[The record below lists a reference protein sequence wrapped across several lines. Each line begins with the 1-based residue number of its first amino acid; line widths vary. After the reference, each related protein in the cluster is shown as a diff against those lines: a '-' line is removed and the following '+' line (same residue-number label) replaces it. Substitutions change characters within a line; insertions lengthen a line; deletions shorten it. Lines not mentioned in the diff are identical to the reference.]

1 MEKFYTSLG
10 LMSGTSMDGIDA
22 SIIRSDG
29 ENEYESTF
37 DEFFEYDQALY
48 KDLVNLRNKINSAND
63 IIVNSE
69 LVSEIE
75 RKITL
80 YHAEICNKIIN
91 KSDHEVDLIGFHG
104 QTIFHDASQKIS
116 KQLGDGSLLSSLL
129 KKDVIYNFRAND
141 IANGGQ
147 GAPLAPIFHNLII
160 NKNKIELPVFILN
173 IGGIA
178 NITIITSNKNDDL
191 ISYDIGPGNCLLD
204 EWVRK
209 HTSYRYDFNGKA
221 ASIGKI
227 DEIDNQAQIEKAAEL
242 SLANE
247 VVSALPLGYEQQLG
261 KRFVKGQ
268 ELSGGQWQKIALARA
283 YMKNAEVM
291 ILDEPTSALDAK
303 AESEVFER
311 FIHLIK
317 NKTSVII
324 SHRFSTVR
332 QADRILVLEQGS
344 ILESGTHE
352 ELMQNN
358 KLYAQLFTLQAEGY
372 QYDNYGRRNNR

>member
-48 KDLVNLRNKINSAND
+48 NDLVNLRNKINSAND

-209 HTSYRYDFNGKA
+209 HTSYRYDLNGKA

-227 DEIDNQAQIEKAAEL
+227 DEIILNQATENFENINKNKNLSFDIKDFDLSFVRGLSYEDGLSTLTKFTSEIICDSIIKNTKKDKTNKINLLVCGGGRKNLTLIENIRNKLPNNINLDLIDDYNINGDFIESQAFAYL
-242 SLANE
+242 AIRSLLKKE
-247 VVSALPLGYEQQLG
+247 IS
-261 KRFVKGQ
+261 FVKTTNVKK
-268 ELSGGQWQKIALARA
+268 SCTGG
-283 YMKNAEVM
+283 
-291 ILDEPTSALDAK
+291 
-303 AESEVFER
+303 
-311 FIHLIK
+311 
-317 NKTSVII
+317 
-324 SHRFSTVR
+324 
-332 QADRILVLEQGS
+332 ILV
-344 ILESGTHE
+344 
-352 ELMQNN
+352 
-358 KLYAQLFTLQAEGY
+358 K
-372 QYDNYGRRNNR
+372 NY

>member
-29 ENEYESTF
+29 ENEYQSTF

-48 KDLVNLRNKINSAND
+48 KDLVNLRNKINSAKD

-91 KSDHEVDLIGFHG
+91 KSDYEVDLIGFHG

-160 NKNKIELPVFILN
+160 NKNKIKLPVFILN

-209 HTSYRYDFNGKA
+209 HTSYRYDLNGKA

-227 DEIDNQAQIEKAAEL
+227 DRIILKQATEHFENINKNKKLSFDIKDFDLSFVRGLSYEDGLSTLTKFTSEIICDSIIKNTKKDKTKKINLLVCGGGRKNLTLIENITNKLPNNINLDLIDDYNINGDFIESQAFAYLAIR
-242 SLANE
+242 SLLKKE
-247 VVSALPLGYEQQLG
+247 IS
-261 KRFVKGQ
+261 FVKTTNVKK
-268 ELSGGQWQKIALARA
+268 SCTGG
-283 YMKNAEVM
+283 
-291 ILDEPTSALDAK
+291 
-303 AESEVFER
+303 
-311 FIHLIK
+311 
-317 NKTSVII
+317 
-324 SHRFSTVR
+324 
-332 QADRILVLEQGS
+332 ILV
-344 ILESGTHE
+344 
-352 ELMQNN
+352 
-358 KLYAQLFTLQAEGY
+358 K
-372 QYDNYGRRNNR
+372 NY

>member
-209 HTSYRYDFNGKA
+209 HTSYRYDLNGKA

-227 DEIDNQAQIEKAAEL
+227 DEIILNQATENFENINKNKNLSFDIKDFDLSFVRGLSYEDGLSTLTKFTSEIICDSIIKNAKKDKTNKINLLVCGGGRKNLTLIENIRNKLPNNINLDLIDDYNINGDFIESQAFAYL
-242 SLANE
+242 AIRSLLKKE
-247 VVSALPLGYEQQLG
+247 IS
-261 KRFVKGQ
+261 FVKTTNVKK
-268 ELSGGQWQKIALARA
+268 SCTGG
-283 YMKNAEVM
+283 
-291 ILDEPTSALDAK
+291 
-303 AESEVFER
+303 
-311 FIHLIK
+311 
-317 NKTSVII
+317 
-324 SHRFSTVR
+324 
-332 QADRILVLEQGS
+332 ILV
-344 ILESGTHE
+344 
-352 ELMQNN
+352 
-358 KLYAQLFTLQAEGY
+358 K
-372 QYDNYGRRNNR
+372 NY

>member
-48 KDLVNLRNKINSAND
+48 KDLVNLRNKINSTND

-80 YHAEICNKIIN
+80 YHAEICNKIMN
-91 KSDHEVDLIGFHG
+91 KSDYEVDLIGFHG

-209 HTSYRYDFNGKA
+209 HTSYRYDLNGKT

-227 DEIDNQAQIEKAAEL
+227 DEIILNQATENFENINKNKNLSFDIKDFDLSFVRGLSYEDGLSTLTKFTSEIICDSIIKNTKKDKINKINLLVCGGGRKNLTLIENIRNKLPNNINLDLIDDYNINGDFIESQAFAYL
-242 SLANE
+242 AIRSLLKKE
-247 VVSALPLGYEQQLG
+247 IS
-261 KRFVKGQ
+261 FVKTTNVKK
-268 ELSGGQWQKIALARA
+268 SCTGG
-283 YMKNAEVM
+283 
-291 ILDEPTSALDAK
+291 
-303 AESEVFER
+303 
-311 FIHLIK
+311 
-317 NKTSVII
+317 
-324 SHRFSTVR
+324 
-332 QADRILVLEQGS
+332 ILV
-344 ILESGTHE
+344 
-352 ELMQNN
+352 
-358 KLYAQLFTLQAEGY
+358 KDY
-372 QYDNYGRRNNR
+372 

>member
-29 ENEYESTF
+29 ENEYESIF

-91 KSDHEVDLIGFHG
+91 KSDYEVDLIGFHG

-178 NITIITSNKNDDL
+178 NITMITSNKNDDL

-209 HTSYRYDFNGKA
+209 HTSYRYDLNGKT

-227 DEIDNQAQIEKAAEL
+227 DEIILNQATENFENINKNKNLSFDIKDFDLSFVRGLSYEDGLSTLTKFTSEIICDSIIKNIKKDKTNKINLLVCGGGRKNLTLFENIRNKLPNNINLDLIDNYNINGDFIESQAFAYL
-242 SLANE
+242 AIRSLLKKE
-247 VVSALPLGYEQQLG
+247 IS
-261 KRFVKGQ
+261 FVKTTNVKK
-268 ELSGGQWQKIALARA
+268 SCTGG
-283 YMKNAEVM
+283 
-291 ILDEPTSALDAK
+291 
-303 AESEVFER
+303 
-311 FIHLIK
+311 
-317 NKTSVII
+317 
-324 SHRFSTVR
+324 
-332 QADRILVLEQGS
+332 ILV
-344 ILESGTHE
+344 
-352 ELMQNN
+352 
-358 KLYAQLFTLQAEGY
+358 K
-372 QYDNYGRRNNR
+372 NY

>member
-91 KSDHEVDLIGFHG
+91 KSDYEVDLIGFHG

-209 HTSYRYDFNGKA
+209 HTSYRYDLHGKT

-227 DEIDNQAQIEKAAEL
+227 DEIILNQATENFENINKNKNLSFDIKDFDLSFVRGLSYEDGLSTLTKFTSEIICDSIIKNIKKDKTNKINLLVCGGGRKNLTLIENIRNKLPNNINLDLIDDYNINGDFIESQAFAYL
-242 SLANE
+242 AIRSLLKKE
-247 VVSALPLGYEQQLG
+247 IS
-261 KRFVKGQ
+261 FVKTTNVKK
-268 ELSGGQWQKIALARA
+268 SCTGG
-283 YMKNAEVM
+283 
-291 ILDEPTSALDAK
+291 
-303 AESEVFER
+303 
-311 FIHLIK
+311 
-317 NKTSVII
+317 
-324 SHRFSTVR
+324 
-332 QADRILVLEQGS
+332 ILV
-344 ILESGTHE
+344 
-352 ELMQNN
+352 
-358 KLYAQLFTLQAEGY
+358 K
-372 QYDNYGRRNNR
+372 NY

>member
-48 KDLVNLRNKINSAND
+48 NDLVNLRNKINSAND

-91 KSDHEVDLIGFHG
+91 KSDYEVDLIGFHG

-209 HTSYRYDFNGKA
+209 HTSYRYDLNGKA

-227 DEIDNQAQIEKAAEL
+227 DEIILNQATENFENINKNKNLSFDIKDFDLSFVRGLSYEDGLSTLTKFTSEIICDSIIKNTKKDKTNKINLLVCGGGRKNLTLIENIRNKLPNNINLDLIDNYNINGDFIESQAFAYL
-242 SLANE
+242 AIRSLLKKE
-247 VVSALPLGYEQQLG
+247 IS
-261 KRFVKGQ
+261 FVKTTNVKK
-268 ELSGGQWQKIALARA
+268 SCTGG
-283 YMKNAEVM
+283 
-291 ILDEPTSALDAK
+291 
-303 AESEVFER
+303 
-311 FIHLIK
+311 
-317 NKTSVII
+317 
-324 SHRFSTVR
+324 
-332 QADRILVLEQGS
+332 ILV
-344 ILESGTHE
+344 
-352 ELMQNN
+352 
-358 KLYAQLFTLQAEGY
+358 K
-372 QYDNYGRRNNR
+372 NY

>member
-209 HTSYRYDFNGKA
+209 HTSYRYDLNGKA

-227 DEIDNQAQIEKAAEL
+227 DEIILNQATENFENINKNKNL
-242 SLANE
+242 SFDIKDFDLSF
-247 VVSALPLGYEQQLG
+247 VRGLSYEDG
-261 KRFVKGQ
+261 
-268 ELSGGQWQKIALARA
+268 LSTLSKF
-283 YMKNAEVM
+283 
-291 ILDEPTSALDAK
+291 TSEIICD
-303 AESEVFER
+303 S
-311 FIHLIK
+311 IIK
-317 NKTSVII
+317 NTKKDKTNKINL
-324 SHRFSTVR
+324 
-332 QADRILVLEQGS
+332 LVCG
-344 ILESGTHE
+344 G
-352 ELMQNN
+352 
-358 KLYAQLFTLQAEGY
+358 
-372 QYDNYGRRNNR
+372 GRRNLTLIENIRNKLPNNINLDLIDDYNINGDFIESQAFAYLAIRSLLKKEISFVKTTNVKKSCTGGILVKNY